1 MSTLSTIGDGALKI
15 NQAIPGYF
23 DKDNLRELTGIDA
36 GGN

>member
-23 DKDNLRELTGIDA
+23 NADNMRELTGID